1 MMRSSHRRNHVN
13 GGLTHDGAPGFRRE
27 GPSQE
32 RNCPD
37 QPSLNGGAQ
46 AVEMTMVTFTMN
58 QWAILGLVLV
68 LGWLLGLMS
77 RSGGRRWRR
86 AYQQEHEAHRVYRA
100 ETEARIAAANER
112 IAELERHAPAIGV
125 GTGSAIGA
133 AARGRRDDL
142 TQIRGID
149 RDTELRLNE
158 SGFSSFR
165 DLARLNRSDEAA
177 LEGKLG
183 LAPGRIERENWR
195 DQAALIARGRVEK
208 HHGAFG

>member
-1 MMRSSHRRNHVN
+1 M
-13 GGLTHDGAPGFRRE
+13 
-27 GPSQE
+27 
-32 RNCPD
+32 
-37 QPSLNGGAQ
+37 
-46 AVEMTMVTFTMN
+46 EMFTVN

-77 RSGGRRWRR
+77 RSGGRRWKR
-86 AYQQEHEAHRVYRA
+86 AYREELDAHRAYRT

-112 IAELERHAPAIGV
+112 IAELERHAPAIGL

-142 TQIRGID
+142 TRIRGID
-149 RDTELRLNE
+149 GDTELRLNE

-165 DLARLNRSDEAA
+165 DLARLSRSDEAA

-195 DQAALIARGRVEK
+195 DQAALLARGRIAE

>member
-1 MMRSSHRRNHVN
+1 M
-13 GGLTHDGAPGFRRE
+13 
-27 GPSQE
+27 
-32 RNCPD
+32 
-37 QPSLNGGAQ
+37 
-46 AVEMTMVTFTMN
+46 EMFTVN

-77 RSGGRRWRR
+77 RSGGRRWKR
-86 AYQQEHEAHRVYRA
+86 AYREELDAHRAYRA
-100 ETEARIAAANER
+100 ETEARIDAANER
-112 IAELERHAPAIGV
+112 IAELERHAP
-125 GTGSAIGA
+125 GSAIGA

-142 TQIRGID
+142 TRIRGID
-149 RDTELRLNE
+149 GDTELRLNE

-165 DLARLNRSDEAA
+165 DLARLSRSDEAA

-195 DQAALIARGRVEK
+195 DQAALLARGRIEE